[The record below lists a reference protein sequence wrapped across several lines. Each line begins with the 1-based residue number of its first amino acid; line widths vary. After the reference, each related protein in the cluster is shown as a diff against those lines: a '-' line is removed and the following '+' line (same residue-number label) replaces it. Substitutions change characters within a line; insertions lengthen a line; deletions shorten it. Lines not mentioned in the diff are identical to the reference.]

1 MDIELI
7 FHNDFGTGFFWI
19 DSDKINAEQIQL
31 VFRETGLL
39 LDKMQLKQFNTIIDN
54 ALQNFSGCKCCMANK
69 DSRTLLLETPL
80 QELSFAVTYHEL
92 VLASELVSGVLFQ
105 LEMNEILKKENI
117 RKNL

>member
-19 DSDKINAEQIQL
+19 DSDKINSEQIQL

-39 LDKMQLKQFNTIIDN
+39 LDIIQLKEFESIIAK
-54 ALQNFSGCKCCMANK
+54 ALENFSSCKCCMANK
-69 DSRTLLLETPL
+69 DSRAILLETPIT
-80 QELSFAVTYHEL
+80 ELNFAVTYQEL
-92 VLASELVSGVLFQ
+92 LLASELISGVLFQ